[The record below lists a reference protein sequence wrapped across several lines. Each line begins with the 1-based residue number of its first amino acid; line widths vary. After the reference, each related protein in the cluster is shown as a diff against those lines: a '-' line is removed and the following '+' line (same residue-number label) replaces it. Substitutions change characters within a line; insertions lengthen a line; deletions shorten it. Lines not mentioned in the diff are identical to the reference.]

1 MMEISGV
8 QSRSRSVAK
17 DHSLVLG
24 DASGKGLHG
33 SCHLIWVRGCRLNLQ
48 RFKRLKVKVPV
59 QVVFLL
65 IQKFFS
71 D

>member
-1 MMEISGV
+1 MEISGV

-33 SCHLIWVRGCRLNLQ
+33 SCHLIRVRGHRLHLQ
-48 RFKRLKVKVPV
+48 RYKRLKYQYKMSSADSEI
-59 QVVFLL
+59 FL
-65 IQKFFS
+65 
-71 D
+71 